1 MVRCARPA
9 VSEGSGV
16 VGTEV
21 GELDVGGRGEGGTVA
36 LSSGSMT
43 SATGLLAA
51 CLVWPRGR

>member
-9 VSEGSGV
+9 VSEV

-21 GELDVGGRGEGGTVA
+21 GELDVGGRGEGGTAA

-43 SATGLLAA
+43 SATGLLTA
-51 CLVWPRGR
+51 CLAWPRGR